1 MWQKQL
7 TSIGRK
13 VNINLNFTFSTKTH
27 FKWIT
32 GLIIKHKIINLLGK
46 IEHSHD
52 IRSDEEY
59 FNLTPKVLSIKNKA
73 DIGLN

>member
-1 MWQKQL
+1 MWQEQL

-13 VNINLNFTFSTKTH
+13 VNINLNFTFSTKIH

-32 GLIIKHKIINLLGK
+32 DLIIKHKITNLLGK
-46 IEHSHD
+46 IENSHD

-59 FNLTPKVLSIKNKA
+59 FDLTPKVLSIKNKIE
-73 DIGLN
+73 IGLN

>member
-1 MWQKQL
+1 MWREQL

-13 VNINLNFTFSTKTH
+13 VNINLNFTFSTKIH

-32 GLIIKHKIINLLGK
+32 DLIIKHKIINLLGK
-46 IEHSHD
+46 IENSHD

-59 FNLTPKVLSIKNKA
+59 FNLTPKVLSIKNKIE
-73 DIGLN
+73 IGLN